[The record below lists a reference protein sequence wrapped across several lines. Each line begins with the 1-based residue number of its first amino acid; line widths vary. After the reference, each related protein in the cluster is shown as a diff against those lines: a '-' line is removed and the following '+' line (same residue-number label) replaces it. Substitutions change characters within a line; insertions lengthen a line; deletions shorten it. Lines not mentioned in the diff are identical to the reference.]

1 MAIKKKL
8 SWRDYQ
14 PRERREENR
23 ERFYWKEARGTQVW
37 EGPFIIPPTSISVLT
52 KELNSETRVY
62 CESVIWYISYFAHAM
77 SLLGAKE
84 LSWRG
89 ATYKSQCR
97 REEGGGWGRSL
108 EWKLQPGARGRIVG
122 EMIAFHAAVD
132 QWSWLRNWLWSM
144 WTKNI
149 QSNDAGESGR
159 DSECCERGRSL
170 KEHEESSALL
180 QQLNRRA
187 RPSGNHPWKNK
198 NIIIL
203 PDITPVYQSDETVG
217 SCKRE
222 VSRDLQWPWIW

>member
-37 EGPFIIPPTSISVLT
+37 EGPFIIPPTSISVLRLG
-52 KELNSETRVY
+52 KELGVK
-62 CESVIWYISYFAHAM
+62 IAA
-77 SLLGAKE
+77 
-84 LSWRG
+84 
-89 ATYKSQCR
+89 
-97 REEGGGWGRSL
+97 RS
-108 EWKLQPGARGRIVG
+108 KR

-187 RPSGNHPWKNK
+187 RPSGNHPWKYK

>member
-108 EWKLQPGARGRIVG
+108 E
-122 EMIAFHAAVD
+122 
-132 QWSWLRNWLWSM
+132 
-144 WTKNI
+144 
-149 QSNDAGESGR
+149 
-159 DSECCERGRSL
+159 
-170 KEHEESSALL
+170 
-180 QQLNRRA
+180 
-187 RPSGNHPWKNK
+187 
-198 NIIIL
+198 
-203 PDITPVYQSDETVG
+203 
-217 SCKRE
+217 
-222 VSRDLQWPWIW
+222 